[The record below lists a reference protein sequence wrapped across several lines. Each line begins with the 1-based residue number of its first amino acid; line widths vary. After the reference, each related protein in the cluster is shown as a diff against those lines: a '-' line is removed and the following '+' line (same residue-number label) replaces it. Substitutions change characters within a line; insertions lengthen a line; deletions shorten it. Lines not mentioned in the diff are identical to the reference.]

1 MKGFEPLRANPTD
14 IVKQKLFKSVA
25 LTTFGKLE
33 RVLLDRVL
41 AKITSATLSIL
52 NPGRKLHYLAC
63 KIQVFGLS
71 LGE

>member
-52 NPGRKLHYLAC
+52 NPGRKLHHLSC